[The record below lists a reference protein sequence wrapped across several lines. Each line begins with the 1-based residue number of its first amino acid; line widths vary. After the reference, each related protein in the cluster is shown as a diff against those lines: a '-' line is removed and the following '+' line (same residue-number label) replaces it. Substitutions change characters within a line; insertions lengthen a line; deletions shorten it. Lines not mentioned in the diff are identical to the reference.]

1 MLLSLELCILVNPKK
16 LLDILPGHTICHLIP
31 IQSSFKLKWISI
43 SMLGVWGCSWDY
55 SWVYNVLKWYVCI
68 WYYPRELEDWPPTTI
83 FLHNHLPAKS
93 HVNHDGWRVH
103 PPYYV
108 LTKKKHMEVSLNRGT
123 PKPFMLFSDFPW
135 DKPSSSW
142 GTVPPFQE
150 PPWWFLQKLCPRL
163 HDPLELRKAHTVV
176 PTGICLKIAGVND
189 VK

>member
-1 MLLSLELCILVNPKK
+1 MNINQHAWGLGLQLGLLMGLQCIKMVCLYMVLPPGVGRLAPYNYFFAQPLASEIPRKSPWLTRPPIILCSY
-16 LLDILPGHTICHLIP
+16 
-31 IQSSFKLKWISI
+31 Q
-43 SMLGVWGCSWDY
+43 
-55 SWVYNVLKWYVCI
+55 
-68 WYYPRELEDWPPTTI
+68 
-83 FLHNHLPAKS
+83 
-93 HVNHDGWRVH
+93 
-103 PPYYV
+103 
-108 LTKKKHMEVSLNRGT
+108 KKHMEVSLNRGA